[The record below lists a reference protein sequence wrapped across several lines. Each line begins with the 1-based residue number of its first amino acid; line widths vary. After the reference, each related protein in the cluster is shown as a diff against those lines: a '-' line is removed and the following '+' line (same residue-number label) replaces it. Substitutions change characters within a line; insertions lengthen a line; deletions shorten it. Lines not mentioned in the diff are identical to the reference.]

1 MMTTLEPSRLGLHLA
16 LRRLGL
22 LPVLAA
28 IALFA
33 AFGMHAWTLQLR
45 QTATRL
51 KTAEAP
57 RRPLSAPARLVV
69 SDPLD
74 DFMASL
80 ARPADRASISQ
91 ALWQGATDAGLQ
103 VTRLEFA
110 DAPDAGGQFVRSE
123 IQVPAVGSA
132 AQIRRFT
139 FALLAAHPNLALHRL
154 EWHRDAATPGA
165 LQARL
170 VFVLFVQAAE
180 AVQARHDA

>member
-1 MMTTLEPSRLGLHLA
+1 MIAIDTVRLDLQLA

-22 LPVLAA
+22 PPLLGAAALLAA
-28 IALFA
+28 L
-33 AFGMHAWTLQLR
+33 GLHGWTLQLR

-57 RRPLSAPARLVV
+57 RRAAAPPRLVA

-74 DFMASL
+74 EFAANL
-80 ARPADRASISQ
+80 ARPADRVAISQ
-91 ALWQGATDAGLQ
+91 ALWQGASQAGLQ

-110 DAPDAGGQFVRSE
+110 DAPDAAGQFIRSE
-123 IQVPAVGSA
+123 IQVPAHGNA
-132 AQIRRFT
+132 AQIRRFA

-154 EWHRDAATPGA
+154 EWRRDASGGAADA

-170 VFVLFVQAAE
+170 VFVLFVRDAHAA
-180 AVQARHDA
+180 